1 MTVKYFYLMAL
12 LAVPMPAA
20 AGALSDLLLAPDV
33 FAAAPVGTA
42 VAYSEERTVPGEGS
56 LGDVTDGRVR
66 LEVETGEDGPTLL
79 LVRGAEGKEGP
90 VGSFSPRVANPVLLY
105 FLETTVRAMAEAT
118 GGSPYYIRNRMR
130 EALAAADLG
139 PEGPTR
145 AVTLRPF
152 AADANRVR
160 MGEFADL
167 TIRLSFDPGEPGR
180 ILELSA
186 DTPGDGSGYHE
197 TLVLLAEE

>member
-1 MTVKYFYLMAL
+1 MKVKAIVFAAL
-12 LAVPMPAA
+12 LPMPAA
-20 AGALSDLLLAPDV
+20 AGALSDLLMAPDI
-33 FAAAPVGTA
+33 FAEAPVGTA
-42 VAYSEERTVPGEGS
+42 VAYSEERTVPAGGS
-56 LGDVTDGRVR
+56 LADVEDGRVR
-66 LEVETGEDGPTLL
+66 LEVEAGEDGRTLL
-79 LVRGAEGKEGP
+79 LVQGGVGEERP
-90 VGSFSPRVANPVLLY
+90 VGSYRPRVANPVLLY

-145 AVTLRPF
+145 AVTLHPF
-152 AADANRVR
+152 AADANRAR

-167 TIRLSFDPGEPGR
+167 AIRLSFDPGEPAR

-186 DTPGDGSGYHE
+186 DTPGDGGGYHE
-197 TLVLLAEE
+197 HMVLLAEE